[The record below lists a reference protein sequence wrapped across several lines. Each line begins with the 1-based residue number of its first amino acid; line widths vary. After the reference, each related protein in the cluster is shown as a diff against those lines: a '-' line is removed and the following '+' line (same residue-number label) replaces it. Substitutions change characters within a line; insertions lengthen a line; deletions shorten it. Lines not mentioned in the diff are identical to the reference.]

1 MRYLNQLLRPV
12 FLVAATLL
20 SLLNI
25 DVAVAHHSAAMFN
38 MEEEVV
44 LKGTVK
50 KFQFTNPHVWIH
62 LQVVN
67 EDGTETLW
75 KIEALNPNA
84 LKRKGWKRNTFKAGD
99 EVTVTAAPAK
109 SGKPKANFI
118 RAITAD
124 GSEIG
129 QKQPDREH

>member
-1 MRYLNQLLRPV
+1 MYYSILKPV
-12 FLVAATLL
+12 FSCVALLLGFALVNPA
-20 SLLNI
+20 S
-25 DVAVAHHSAAMFN
+25 AHHSAAMFD
-38 MEEEVV
+38 METEVE
-44 LKGTVK
+44 LKGKVK

-62 LQVVN
+62 LQVIN
-67 EDGTETLW
+67 EDGSETLW

-84 LKRKGWKRNTFKAGD
+84 LKRKGWKRNTFKEGD
-99 EVTVTAAPAK
+99 EVTVYGAPAK

-124 GSEIG
+124 GSELG

>member
-1 MRYLNQLLRPV
+1 MLIFKTAKQAL
-12 FLVAATLL
+12 FTLL
-20 SLLNI
+20 FLAI
-25 DVAVAHHSAAMFN
+25 VFPATAHHSAAMFDL
-38 MEEEVV
+38 EKEIE

-62 LQVVN
+62 LIVV
-67 EDGTETLW
+67 DDKGVETLW

-99 EVTVTAAPAK
+99 KVTITAFPAK
-109 SGKPKANFI
+109 SGKAKANFL

-124 GSEIG
+124 GTELG
-129 QKQPDREH
+129 QKQPDREL

>member
-1 MRYLNQLLRPV
+1 MKYSKLKSVFFYLALLTGFV
-12 FLVAATLL
+12 ST
-20 SLLNI
+20 NT
-25 DVAVAHHSAAMFN
+25 AVAHHSAAMFD
-38 MEEEVV
+38 MEKEVE

-62 LQVVN
+62 LQVRSD
-67 EDGTETLW
+67 DGTETLW

-84 LKRKGWKRNTFKAGD
+84 LKRKGWKRNTFKQGD
-99 EVTVTAAPAK
+99 EVTVYGAPAK

-124 GSEIG
+124 GSELG

>member
-1 MRYLNQLLRPV
+1 MFYSKLKPV
-12 FLVAATLL
+12 FLGLAL
-20 SLLNI
+20 LLNF
-25 DVAVAHHSAAMFN
+25 ALAAPAGAHHSAAMFD
-38 MEEEVV
+38 MEKEVE

-62 LQVVN
+62 LQVTN
-67 EDGTETLW
+67 DDGTETLW

-84 LKRKGWKRNTFKAGD
+84 LKRKGWKRNTFKKGD
-99 EVTVTAAPAK
+99 EVTVYGAPAK
-109 SGKPKANFI
+109 SGKHKANFI

-124 GSEIG
+124 GSELG